1 MIRIFRHY
9 IPRLVLL
16 LAVLEAV
23 LLVAS
28 VHIGVAVRFY
38 GETLYLIPDHVI
50 WITSLIFAAILLVT
64 LHAMGLY
71 RREMREDFWD
81 SIFRLGSGFL
91 LGLSIVTLFYYL
103 LPQLYIGRG
112 AFGIAFG
119 IAFSVSIA
127 LRAVMHKMNSSDRFR
142 RKILVVGTEQDARSL
157 TDLSDSYSQSSFRVV
172 GWLPLDDQISSV
184 GAVGESIGDVPR
196 LHCEADSSLS
206 DLIGEWG
213 VEEVVAVE
221 QLRPSTFEALMQCK
235 LQGIPV
241 TQAMTFYERE
251 SGQIR
256 LDVMNRS
263 GLLFSEGYRR
273 TTLQVYAKR
282 LFDIACSLVLL
293 IVSWPVMLLTS
304 LALVCESR
312 GKDPVFY
319 RQIRT
324 GEFGRD
330 FEVIKFRSMTVDA
343 EVGGVA
349 QWAQKND
356 PRVTKVGAFIRNTR
370 IDELPQLFNVLKG
383 EMSFVGPRP
392 ERPVFIDELSEQIE
406 HFRLRHLVK
415 PGITGWAQI
424 SYPYGASVED
434 SRQKLQYDL
443 YYIKNQTMFLDLAIV
458 LQTVYVIL
466 WGEGAR

>member
-1 MIRIFRHY
+1 M
-9 IPRLVLL
+9 
-16 LAVLEAV
+16 
-23 LLVAS
+23 LVAS
-28 VHIGVAVRFY
+28 VHLGVAARFNANSY
-38 GETLYLIPDHVI
+38 TQILPHIV
-50 WITSLIFAAILLVT
+50 WVTSVIFAVIMLVT

-112 AFGIAFG
+112 AFGLAFG
-119 IAFSVSIA
+119 FAFSCSIV
-127 LRAVMHKMNSSDRFR
+127 LRALFHRLNSSEKYR
-142 RKILVVGTEQDARSL
+142 RKILVVGTESDAASIAEL
-157 TDLSDSYSQSSFRVV
+157 GAKYSQSSFKVI
-172 GWLPLDDQISSV
+172 GWLPLTGGVD
-184 GAVGESIGDVPR
+184 ESAELGFDGLNVPQLELDNDCNLAGLVE
-196 LHCEADSSLS
+196 LH
-206 DLIGEWG
+206 G
-213 VEEVVAVE
+213 VEEVVAAE
-221 QLRPSTFEALMQCK
+221 QLCSDYFESLMQCK

-241 TQAMTFYERE
+241 TQTMTFYERE
-251 SGQIR
+251 TGQIR
-256 LDVMNRS
+256 LDVLSRD
-263 GLLFSEGYRR
+263 GVLFSAGYRR
-273 TTLQVYAKR
+273 TTTQVYAKR
-282 LFDIACSLVLL
+282 LFDIGCSLLL
-293 IVSWPVMLLTS
+293 LAVAWPVMLLTS
-304 LALVCESR
+304 LALLWESR

-319 RQIRT
+319 KQIRS
-324 GEFGRD
+324 GEFGRE
-330 FEVIKFRSMTVDA
+330 FEVIKFRSMAVDA

-349 QWAQKND
+349 QWAQEND
-356 PRVTKVGAFIRNTR
+356 PRITKVGGFIRNTR
-370 IDELPQLFNVLKG
+370 VDELPQLLNVLKG

-392 ERPVFIDELSEQIE
+392 ERPVFVKELSEEIE
-406 HFRLRHLVK
+406 HFGLRHLVK